1 MRLIRA
7 LKLAGAALAAALV
20 VSATSTQASAKPP
33 YGRLPYGQWIYGFRA
48 QPAPRS
54 QARRVDPTA
63 TIRGGDN
70 ASLSLD
76 PKEMVELLADPQMSA
91 KGKLALEEELLA
103 YGVEVMPAL
112 VWLASEPPQGR
123 PGERDLRAISAA
135 LLYRLLMPELEPG
148 DRAPQHLVVVED
160 WRGWWIKRS
169 RRSLEELQREVA
181 GKLLAAKKSG
191 KLQTLL

>member
-1 MRLIRA
+1 MRL
-7 LKLAGAALAAALV
+7 LLV
-20 VSATSTQASAKPP
+20 VMATIVVSTAASAQTPHR
-33 YGRLPYGQWIYGFRA
+33 RLPYGQWIYGFKA
-48 QPAPRS
+48 QPAPQRS
-54 QARRVDPTA
+54 QGRKTDPNA

-70 ASLSLD
+70 ASLNLD

-123 PGERDLRAISAA
+123 AGERDLRAISTA
-135 LLYRLLMPELEPG
+135 LLYRLLMPELQPG
-148 DRAPQHLVVVED
+148 DRAPQHLVVIED